1 MKKTACTVKLIKA
14 LGNVLTLDVAGAER
28 CRNNMDT
35 DGLIRHI
42 SKIRDLLMT
51 EMNRL
56 QEIKE
61 ECRLEE
67 EYTRFSR
74 RTDSNYASYQ
84 KKDLRWAEIP
94 ELARKEIMDA
104 YRREV
109 KDLETVDIKT
119 HDEAMSKIFEDFK
132 RKYNI
137 NKIVI

>member
-35 DGLIRHI
+35 DGLIRHV
-42 SKIRDLLMT
+42 SKIRDILMT

-61 ECRLEE
+61 ECRLEDDFAK
-67 EYTRFSR
+67 FSR
-74 RTDSNYASYQ
+74 RTDPSYASYQ
-84 KKDLRWAEIP
+84 PKDLGWGEIP
-94 ELARKEIMDA
+94 ELARKEIMDN

-119 HDEAMSKIFEDFK
+119 HDKVMSKIFEDFK

-137 NKIVI
+137 NKIIV